1 MLDGQAAYIMLEIF
15 QLKFIQEVT
24 FTPGLIENV
33 DIPLLLIG
41 DPAYP
46 LMPRLMKSYINNGNL
61 SYEQDN

>member
-1 MLDGQAAYIMLEIF
+1 MLEIF